1 MKYITIAVFVM
12 LVGICTASADWSLA
26 AGKYGSAGTIQE
38 LIVWNNNIY
47 AGTAGAADG
56 GLLLKYNS
64 SGNQWD
70 LAASQLNGQ
79 DYIYDLVIY
88 DSNIYAGTRDNGAP
102 TLGGRLFMFDEPNS
116 TWVQKAGNLNSQE
129 VIVTLHEFNN
139 SLWGGTAHGA
149 RLFKWNGVDAWT
161 QMAGQYGSEA
171 EIYRL
176 FDYNNTL
183 YASTASGGLI
193 LKWSE
198 TTNSWSQQCP
208 QLNGQS
214 HIATGVWRDGVYY
227 AGTFVTARLFNWIEG
242 NSTWT
247 QDAPQFG
254 SETHIY
260 TCIEY
265 DGDIYGGTNPNGK
278 LLKWDNVSTW
288 TEVATQYSSETW
300 IADLIV
306 FNNEIYGS
314 TYPNGMLLRYTPPYT
329 PDTGSYTYAKKKSIP
344 VYNANTTYSLTNYSI
359 SINVTWESGMNSDF
373 TDIIAKN
380 ENTGVWLEGCIDRKS
395 DGNWADFWFKA
406 DTVASG
412 WNNATFYLYFDSA
425 SPKGHVCSRDRTFKE
440 HNTFET
446 NLEGFDYGTQDN
458 TYAYDGSYSYL
469 PPTNP
474 TLAVK
479 TTKTGETEPQIV
491 EYMYY
496 LPSGESGN
504 DILYS
509 YYGFDSA
516 SKSLTSGL
524 GAINSLEWSYYQTY
538 PSSAWIDTGVVPS
551 TATWHTMSYAH
562 LPNGTYAIL
571 HNGTIEGSGFYR
583 NELQDTH
590 LKLTKFS
597 GKLIYIDNIRTRKWN
612 TEPPSVGALGATE
625 GYIDSV
631 HYNST
636 QPYNL
641 TIDSNGNI
649 ASNRSII
656 ATDDLNWTA
665 QAASD
670 DCGFIVTEFN
680 LSNTTVANFTIY
692 TANLDWLQVTNL
704 TVGAEYNLTN
714 GTTYEHHTA
723 DASGEANFTTD
734 LAPGDYQIVVSEII
748 ISLISFTPDAL
759 HQNYTGYTN
768 ISFGIKHSSGAAL
781 NLSSLAF
788 LFGINYTE
796 ENNYN
801 NSLRVPSNEICENL
815 NGHGKILRSNYRNV
829 SPYLSWEYNDT
840 ITEGNIY
847 KWGGADNDTEWIIK
861 NKINDTFTYINIST
875 ATMQIFPNMMYL
887 GQRVMYEAPKT
898 QFAISRAHSLIT
910 KWWDLETIN
919 GRDRNFTYSG
929 FFDTGLDLTQLPN
942 ADIEI
947 WWGNNS
953 FNPLTDD
960 FRTSPYC
967 GHLETWNYT
976 RWNTHIHTPHE
987 NASYCAPLV
996 VNASLYTDPLPDTTN
1011 YLIFASDTVS
1021 SKPYLLNVTNYD
1033 PGITNITFA
1042 QTDTCWDYNEL
1053 AQVADAYAY
1062 TPSCFYTFNRKYER
1076 LEYHLYIADNQSTW
1090 VHSDIYHKDIGT
1102 PNYPPTI
1109 PEIHHFRI
1117 YCPFCGDWV
1126 NDSYMDATYNDGY
1139 MYINVQTG
1147 HDPDGGATTHNLTL
1161 HYSNGTYIATI
1172 NNSFPS
1178 GDIVDINFSSS
1189 GYYSQTDAF
1198 TLKVVATDDEGLTS
1212 EKWLGKDFALD
1223 ADGSQGVVLD
1233 DIVRFWGYHDLPT
1246 LHAAIANESIL
1257 SHDVGNDIY
1266 TMRYPFFK
1274 SKLNDSFTINHTLH
1288 LKSINQDNV
1297 SYYRYRGHT
1306 DIIDTSIHAWNT
1318 ITDTAAPTT
1327 DDYRAYIVSFTNAVT
1342 NITDSEVSN
1351 LGIDEYRQEGLN
1363 YVQLHSIT
1371 VDNSTLAYNDR
1382 GIIFEYCDAPTII
1395 NSSVNN
1401 NVQVGIG
1408 VYYTNNSNITNNKV
1422 ENNGRTGIRLY
1433 GSYNNQIIDNT
1444 IDNSGYHGTW
1454 CQFSE
1459 NNTYRENGVKNMAA
1473 GYYDYYFSS
1482 SSIDNQIIDSASS
1495 ANRIRCTSTSAV
1507 KIENTDNQVF
1517 GHNSINFNSTAY
1529 PNNFSMFMSGTGETI
1544 DINQHN
1550 FWITPNGSSL
1560 NVSDVSFNAEISV
1573 KTDSD
1578 INISIVWFNMSK
1590 SDWRN
1595 EVVNVDR
1602 DDVSYD
1608 SVYASN
1614 IGFVSYKYEGG
1625 YSAHTFRFYIFV
1637 PELIF
1642 QMFVL
1647 MILFAVGT
1655 MLYSFM
1661 VIDPDNYTH
1670 VLAAFLSGVV
1680 YILSGLSLF
1689 DGIGFYGDDVLLA
1702 IDQTGWVAMVFILL
1716 GAIMVLYACVLGLD
1730 TAKEV
1735 IEELEES
1742 T

>member
-1 MKYITIAVFVM
+1 MSVHFTRAHI
-12 LVGICTASADWSLA
+12 LLSLF
-26 AGKYGSAGTIQE
+26 
-38 LIVWNNNIY
+38 LIIVS
-47 AGTAGAADG
+47 
-56 GLLLKYNS
+56 S
-64 SGNQWD
+64 SGGSTENGLEKIWD
-70 LAASQLNGQ
+70 PTNETLTICSDSGTPYLSIQQLSAAPDLTTFTEIFNITSYVTHTLDPNEDFRSTWAQFKGTSGITGVDWYIQKNESYSVTVNDYGETENSQIIPGIIEYENITDTWNCEGDLCNLGNCASDQKWEITRTTANGTETGIVCFDWYEVLESDLLQ
-79 DYIYDLVIY
+79 IRVHWTSIGIVGSHTETRYRQAWKPFSPIGKTMHPEESYIIKAVYHKPPEIG
-88 DSNIYAGTRDNGAP
+88 DSNIQLIPMFRGLWCEELTWWNSSWSNRQTITLTGGASGAQ
-102 TLGGRLFMFDEPNS
+102 TDYQLLLNITYDSDMQSDFDDLRFTNE
-116 TWVQKAGNLNSQE
+116 THQ
-129 VIVTLHEFNN
+129 I
-139 SLWGGTAHGA
+139 
-149 RLFKWNGVDAWT
+149 DAWLE
-161 QMAGQYGSEA
+161 SKVN
-171 EIYRL
+171 
-176 FDYNNTL
+176 DS
-183 YASTASGGLI
+183 YALV
-193 LKWSE
+193 WVE
-198 TTNSWSQQCP
+198 T
-208 QLNGQS
+208 
-214 HIATGVWRDGVYY
+214 D
-227 AGTFVTARLFNWIEG
+227 
-242 NSTWT
+242 
-247 QDAPQFG
+247 
-254 SETHIY
+254 
-260 TCIEY
+260 
-265 DGDIYGGTNPNGK
+265 
-278 LLKWDNVSTW
+278 
-288 TEVATQYSSETW
+288 
-300 IADLIV
+300 
-306 FNNEIYGS
+306 
-314 TYPNGMLLRYTPPYT
+314 TP
-329 PDTGSYTYAKKKSIP
+329 
-344 VYNANTTYSLTNYSI
+344 
-359 SINVTWESGMNSDF
+359 
-373 TDIIAKN
+373 
-380 ENTGVWLEGCIDRKS
+380 
-395 DGNWADFWFKA
+395 A
-406 DTVASG
+406 DTVEA
-412 WNNATFYLYFDSA
+412 D
-425 SPKGHVCSRDRTFKE
+425 
-440 HNTFET
+440 
-446 NLEGFDYGTQDN
+446 
-458 TYAYDGSYSYL
+458 
-469 PPTNP
+469 
-474 TLAVK
+474 
-479 TTKTGETEPQIV
+479 I
-491 EYMYY
+491 YMYY
-496 LPSGESGN
+496 GKADAASYWDGAATFPNLFDDFADGDYTSNPVWTVQSGTWSAASYYLRHSSGANNYGTISTPSAIAYGAWEWEIELDVASVDYYMMIN
-504 DILYS
+504 FISSSASDTNADHYDILIRGDGLLRLRKRVSGAASDLLNPGWSQDTNKHTIKVTRDASNEFKLYLDDVLK
-509 YYGFDSA
+509 GTVTDSA
-516 SKSLTSGL
+516 ITTSSYFLLFEKS
-524 GAINSLEWSYYQTY
+524 NNDF
-538 PSSAWIDTGVVPS
+538 DT
-551 TATWHTMSYAH
+551 MFNRKYAET
-562 LPNGTYAIL
+562 PPTYAF
-571 HNGTIEGSGFYR
+571 GDEEY
-583 NELQDTH
+583 
-590 LKLTKFS
+590 
-597 GKLIYIDNIRTRKWN
+597 
-612 TEPPSVGALGATE
+612 
-625 GYIDSV
+625 YIDSI
-631 HYNST
+631 HYNT
-636 QPYNL
+636 THPYNL
-641 TIDSNGNI
+641 TIDSDGNI
-649 ASNRSII
+649 VSNRSIV
-656 ATDDLNWTA
+656 AADDLNWTA
-665 QAASD
+665 RAISD
-670 DCGFIVTEFN
+670 DCGFMVTEHN
-680 LSNTTVANFTIY
+680 LLNTTIANFTVY

-704 TVGAEYNLTN
+704 TVGTAYNLTN
-714 GTTYEHHTA
+714 GTTHEHQTA
-723 DASGEANFTTD
+723 DVNGETNFTTNRI
-734 LAPGDYQIVVSEII
+734 PGDYQIITIGPEFI

-759 HQNYTGYTN
+759 YQNYTGYTN
-768 ISFGIKHSSGAAL
+768 ISFGIKHSGGAAL

-887 GQRVMYEAPKT
+887 GQRAMYEAPKT
-898 QFAISRAHSLIT
+898 QFEISRAHSLIT

-929 FFDTGLDLTQLPN
+929 FFDTGIDLTQLPN
-942 ADIEI
+942 ADIEM

-996 VNASLYTDPLPDTTN
+996 VNASLYTDPLPDATN

-1042 QTDTCWDYNEL
+1042 QTNTGWDYNEL

-1212 EKWLGKDFALD
+1212 EKWLGKNFTLD
-1223 ADGSQGVVLD
+1223 ADGSQGAILD
-1233 DIVRFWGYHDLPT
+1233 DIIRFWGYHDLPT

-1257 SHDVGNDIY
+1257 SYDVGNDIY

-1288 LKSINQDNV
+1288 LKSTNQDNV

-1318 ITDTAAPTT
+1318 IMDTAAPTT

-1363 YVQLHSIT
+1363 YVELHSIT

-1459 NNTYRENGVKNMAA
+1459 NNTYRENTVQNRAT

-1482 SSIDNQIIDSASS
+1482 SSIDNQIIDSTSFI
-1495 ANRIRCTSTSAV
+1495 NRIRCTPTSAV

-1529 PNNFSMFMSGTGETI
+1529 PNNFSMLMSGIGETI

-1550 FWITPNGSSL
+1550 FWITPNESSL

-1608 SVYASN
+1608 STNASN

-1647 MILFAVGT
+1647 MILFAVST

-1680 YILSGLSLF
+1680 YILSGFSLF
-1689 DGIGFYGDDVLLA
+1689 DGIGFYGDDVLLGT
-1702 IDQTGWVAMVFILL
+1702 DQTGWVAMVFILL